1 VRTQPFLRMY
11 PSEDDGVPADCLKGS
26 FDPSHVADVERRV
39 NEAPIMVHCGMRA
52 RIDLNGKVTAGLPT
66 IEPYHLGGLEGEVIN
81 GGVLLGL
88 VDCTLVG
95 SAMVHFA
102 GARCGT
108 VDISVNMM
116 RPVIGAGF
124 EVTGYVVSKT
134 KLLAFSR
141 SVVTDRRGRIC
152 AMGSGV
158 VAKL

>member
-1 VRTQPFLRMY
+1 MHL
-11 PSEDDGVPADCLKGS
+11 SEDDGGGVPTDCLKVS

-52 RIDLNGKVTAGLPT
+52 RIDLNGKVVAGLPT

-124 EVTGYVVSKT
+124 QVTGYVVSKT

-141 SVVTDRRGRIC
+141 SIVTDRRGRIC
-152 AMGSGV
+152 VMGSGV